1 MRFLDHHSMTVDF
14 RIWLREG
21 CEDSRGRFGYRFIP
35 SYEEVREKGMRRRR
49 VVFDIPRLKSHLV
62 PDGVFVLETSDKRS
76 SLFVL
81 EIDRGTEPLTGSH
94 PSAIERKLLLY
105 RAGFESNSDAVYER
119 LFGVEF
125 SGFRVLCLVPDSRRA
140 DGFLK
145 LANRCDLQPLVW
157 VGLDEVVEDRGDL
170 NKKWWRVAIGEPL
183 RALTE

>member
-1 MRFLDHHSMTVDF
+1 
-14 RIWLREG
+14 
-21 CEDSRGRFGYRFIP
+21 
-35 SYEEVREKGMRRRR
+35 
-49 VVFDIPRLKSHLV
+49 V